1 MKPIILPEF
10 DPVFFSIGPLAVRW
24 YSLAYIAGVL
34 ITYFF
39 LKKINKTEK
48 ILNEN
53 ALENFIP
60 FIIISILI
68 GGRLGYV
75 LFYNF
80 KYYLQNPQNILAFW
94 HGGMSF
100 HGGLCGII
108 IGMIL
113 FAKKY
118 RLEFFQITDRIAI
131 TGCLGIFFGRIANF
145 INLELYGR
153 VTDSKFGM
161 IFPNAGDLPR
171 HPSQLY
177 EAFCEGVLMFVILF
191 SLFKF
196 TNIKNYRGAISGIF
210 LSLYGLFRIF
220 LENVR
225 EPDQQ
230 LGFIFAK
237 LTMGQILSIP
247 LILFGIIIITYSVFN
262 KKNAKKI

>member
-1 MKPIILPEF
+1 MNPIILPEF
-10 DPVFFSIGPLAVRW
+10 DPIFFSIGPIAIRW

-48 ILNEN
+48 LFSEN

-60 FIIISILI
+60 FIIISILV

-80 KYYLQNPQNILAFW
+80 EYYLANPQNILAFW
-94 HGGMSF
+94 QGGMSF
-100 HGGLCGII
+100 HGGLLGII
-108 IGMIL
+108 IGMII

-118 RLEFFQITDRIAI
+118 QLDFFQVTDRIAI

-153 VTDSKFGM
+153 VTDSKLGM
-161 IFPNAGDLPR
+161 VFPNAGDLPR

-177 EAFCEGVLMFVILF
+177 EAFFEGILMFIILFVLF
-191 SLFKF
+191 SLTK
-196 TNIKNYRGAISGIF
+196 IRNYRGAISGIF
-210 LSLYGLFRIF
+210 LMLYGLFRFF
-220 LENVR
+220 LENFR
-225 EPDQQ
+225 EPDHQ
-230 LGFIFAK
+230 LGFVFAK
-237 LTMGQILSIP
+237 LTMGQMLSTP
-247 LILFGIIIITYSVFN
+247 LIICGILIIFRSISLN
-262 KKNAKKI
+262 KKII